1 MERWNPRREIADD
14 EKYVMKRVEKGR
26 KLFMFLRLQRHLL
39 FDDAFQAE
47 LEAMYR
53 TSGAGSEPI
62 APAFMCTVLLL
73 QGYLRVSDAD
83 AVTASVV
90 DARWQLA
97 LDCLGVREPPFSQ
110 GTLQRFRERMI
121 AADMDRRLLERTVE
135 LAKQSKEFDWKKL
148 PKDLRVAIDSRPLEG
163 AGRVEDTINLLGHA
177 ARKIIAI
184 SAKILDVSK
193 EDVCRLAGVPLLS
206 GPSVKASLDLD
217 WNDAAQRREAV
228 EILCG
233 QLTLLDV
240 WLSKAQLTNEEPLT
254 PYIEAIAQIQAQDLE
269 VGDDGSVRIRRGV
282 AEDRRVSIEDPDMR
296 HGRKSKSKRFNGYK
310 EHVATDIDTDL
321 ILACE
326 VTPANRPEETATV
339 RLNSDMEHQN
349 LTIGTVLID
358 RAYINSDLVDAVS
371 EAGGIVL
378 AKPWK
383 LRNVNPNLF
392 SKAEFKLNMRD
403 QTITCPAGETE
414 SFEPGDVVEFDPEA
428 CGACPFRS
436 QCTHAASGKGRTVKI
451 AEGEALQVQL
461 RRLQATSTG
470 REQLRGRVPVEHRL
484 AHISA
489 RKGPRARYRGTRR
502 NLFDLRRAAAI
513 QNLETVQRIAQRGRV
528 RRAA

>member
-1 MERWNPRREIADD
+1 
-14 EKYVMKRVEKGR
+14 
-26 KLFMFLRLQRHLL
+26 
-39 FDDAFQAE
+39 
-47 LEAMYR
+47 
-53 TSGAGSEPI
+53 
-62 APAFMCTVLLL
+62 
-73 QGYLRVSDAD
+73 
-83 AVTASVV
+83 
-90 DARWQLA
+90 
-97 LDCLGVREPPFSQ
+97 
-110 GTLQRFRERMI
+110 
-121 AADMDRRLLERTVE
+121 
-135 LAKQSKEFDWKKL
+135 
-148 PKDLRVAIDSRPLEG
+148 
-163 AGRVEDTINLLGHA
+163 
-177 ARKIIAI
+177 
-184 SAKILDVSK
+184 
-193 EDVCRLAGVPLLS
+193 
-206 GPSVKASLDLD
+206 
-217 WNDAAQRREAV
+217 
-228 EILCG
+228 
-233 QLTLLDV
+233 
-240 WLSKAQLTNEEPLT
+240 
-254 PYIEAIAQIQAQDLE
+254 
-269 VGDDGSVRIRRGV
+269 
-282 AEDRRVSIEDPDMR
+282 
-296 HGRKSKSKRFNGYK
+296 
-310 EHVATDIDTDL
+310 
-321 ILACE
+321 
-326 VTPANRPEETATV
+326 
-339 RLNSDMEHQN
+339 MEHQN

-358 RAYINSDLVDAVS
+358 LAYINSDLVDAVS